1 MILQL
6 IEKKTPIINAFNIL
20 NATEAATTIYSLK
33 KLFTT
38 CGQKTLEFF
47 QWLWLLSMINFII
60 AQLFAKHRFLK
71 NISAWLLLTSK
82 FFSEFDSIMFC
93 YHNFHMLQKGF
104 SQLFFAWSIKLWVSL
119 KLWNNHSRDWINNFP
134 WIMRSVWWR
143 GSFVFPMMQIK
154 VINNWV
160 KLIIKTFCNF
170 FVFQN
175 QVTIFIENK
184 SVSTLLYL
192 FEKQSF
198 QLPKTVCRQ
207 QCYKKWNI
215 QT

>member
-1 MILQL
+1 M
-6 IEKKTPIINAFNIL
+6 
-20 NATEAATTIYSLK
+20 
-33 KLFTT
+33 FTT
-38 CGQKTLEFF
+38 CSQKNLEFF
-47 QWLWLLSMINFII
+47 QWLWLLTIINFII

-71 NISAWLLLTSK
+71 NISAWLLVTSN
-82 FFSEFDSIMFC
+82 FFSKYDSIVFC
-93 YHNFHMLQKGF
+93 YENFRMLQKGF